1 MEKEI
6 SEIYSFNPDDFDK
19 SGRRVSDGLS
29 FRNLVK
35 EFERDLHHIH
45 SMEYAL
51 KLYGNSQTM
60 NLLARSCDAA
70 PFMIYGM
77 ELTQGKS
84 FDAEKDPY
92 INVILKQINDTTY
105 QQELSL

>member
-1 MEKEI
+1 
-6 SEIYSFNPDDFDK
+6 
-19 SGRRVSDGLS
+19 
-29 FRNLVK
+29 
-35 EFERDLHHIH
+35 
-45 SMEYAL
+45 
-51 KLYGNSQTM
+51 M

-92 INVILKQINDTTY
+92 INVILK
-105 QQELSL
+105 

>member
-35 EFERDLHHIH
+35 EFERDFHHIH

-51 KLYGNSQTM
+51 NLYGNS
-60 NLLARSCDAA
+60 
-70 PFMIYGM
+70 
-77 ELTQGKS
+77 
-84 FDAEKDPY
+84 
-92 INVILKQINDTTY
+92 
-105 QQELSL
+105 